1 MNIKKILIISFFIL
15 ILLITTFLI
24 LNPLITGKVI
34 QSNSEQEIY
43 THTKA
48 ICNSSN
54 FCQDYVIT
62 CQNKTLINSKP
73 ITGAIIQHSEDW
85 QDPRTNPK
93 ELCE

>member
-1 MNIKKILIISFFIL
+1 MNLKKILIFIL
-15 ILLITTFLI
+15 IIILLLTITFI
-24 LNPLITGKVI
+24 ALNPLITGNIIK
-34 QSNSEQEIY
+34 SDSGQEIY
-43 THTKA
+43 IHTKA

-73 ITGAIIQHSEDW
+73 ITGAVIQHSDDW

-93 ELCE
+93 QLCE